1 MLRHALFIAGHD
13 LRFML
18 RQWETL
24 LWMFV
29 MPPVFFY
36 FIGTVTGG
44 DGPATTGR
52 GPPLAVQAPANG
64 GLVVEQLVARLEQQ
78 GYAVARPATSEE
90 LERYDRR
97 LIVPEA
103 TTSST
108 VTESVLAGNQ
118 LQVTFERRGD
128 DLAAMLDEVRLN
140 RAIYSV
146 VADLA
151 AIKAA
156 DNEVTQAAFDALA
169 AAPRRVT
176 LSVGAAGERREAP
189 PGGFAQ
195 AVPGTMVMFTMII
208 LLTSGAIM
216 LVVERE
222 HGLLRRLAS
231 APISRGSLVLGKWL
245 ARMALALVQL
255 LFAMVLG
262 SVLFR
267 VDWGQSVPMVFAV
280 LTAWAALNASLAL
293 LLGNVARTTAQATGI
308 GILASLVLAALG
320 GCWWPI
326 EITPPWMQGLA
337 LALPTGWTMDALH
350 ELVSF
355 GYGPATAVPHAAAL
369 VAAAAA
375 PGWGGAGDFPYQQL
389 SKPM

>member
-29 MPPVFFY
+29 MPVVFFY

-44 DGPATTGR
+44 YGAASTGR

-78 GYAVARPATSEE
+78 GYAVARPATREE
-90 LERYDRR
+90 LERYGRR
-97 LIVPEA
+97 LIVPEP
-103 TTSST
+103 TTNAT

-128 DLAAMLDEVRLN
+128 DLAATLDEVRLN
-140 RAIYSV
+140 RAIYTV

-151 AIKAA
+151 AIKA
-156 DNEVTQAAFDALA
+156 NGQEVTPAAFDAIA
-169 AAPRRVT
+169 NAPRRVT
-176 LSVGAAGERREAP
+176 LSVSAAGTRAEAP
-189 PGGFAQ
+189 PAGFAQ

-222 HGLLRRLAS
+222 QGLLRRLAS
-231 APISRGSLVLGKWL
+231 APISRASLVLGKWL
-245 ARMALALVQL
+245 ARLALALVQL
-255 LFAMVLG
+255 AVAMVLG

-280 LTAWAALNASLAL
+280 LVAWGAFNASLAL
-293 LLGNVARTTAQATGI
+293 LLGSAARTTAQATGI
-308 GILASLVLAALG
+308 GVLASLALAALG

-326 EITPPWMQGLA
+326 EITPKWMQSVA

-350 ELVSF
+350 QLVSF
-355 GYGPATAVPHAAAL
+355 GYAPSTALPHVAALAAAAL
-369 VAAAAA
+369 AA
-375 PGWGGAGDFPYQQL
+375 GWGAAKIFRYQ
-389 SKPM
+389 